1 MLEQVLDKVGVR
13 NIGFEVSREGWE
25 LDFGVGEG
33 TEEMWVC
40 FVVQNHKPALRRTHT
55 PSVNEVVEHI
65 VDFISLFVCEA

>member
-25 LDFGVGEG
+25 LDLVVGEG

-40 FVVQNHKPALRRTHT
+40 FVVQNNKPALRRADT
-55 PSVNEVVEHI
+55 PSVKEVVEYV
-65 VDFISLFVCEA
+65 VDFVCFFVCEA